1 MTDALESVVVG
12 RLDELSDPGCREFTI
27 GTGDWP
33 FKGFV
38 VRQGDAV
45 YAYQN
50 FCAHAG
56 HALNWQED
64 KFLTADGKQII
75 CASHGAIYEIESGK
89 CIAGPCPGKKLRAV
103 EVTVKNGDVVVRGP
117 TTVMDYRIG
126 RSS

>member
-27 GTGDWP
+27 GAGDWP

-38 VRQGDAV
+38 VRQGDAI

-50 FCAHAG
+50 FCVHAG
-56 HALNWQED
+56 HPLNWQKD

-75 CASHGAIYEIESGK
+75 CASHGAIYVIESGE
-89 CIAGPCPGKKLRAV
+89 CIAGPCPGRKLRAV
-103 EVTVKNGDVVVRGP
+103 EVAVKNGDIVVRGP
-117 TTVMDYRIG
+117 TTVMDKPR
-126 RSS
+126 